1 MTFLFSTPRRHRLAA
16 AVFFAAT
23 IGNTLIFND
32 TLHFYTSGGEPSS
45 QGIFA
50 IVVHLAT
57 VVLFGL
63 TTGRLAAMGGQ
74 QERFI
79 KMMERN
85 GFTYNPRT
93 REFRPD
99 GNTR

>member
-23 IGNTLIFND
+23 ISNGLVFND
-32 TLHFYTSGGEPSS
+32 TLSFYTSGGEPSARGLFVLVTHFVTS
-45 QGIFA
+45 I
-50 IVVHLAT
+50 
-57 VVLFGL
+57 LFGL
-63 TTGRLAAMGGQ
+63 TTGRLASMGGQ

-79 KMMERN
+79 KMMAKN
-85 GFTYNPRT
+85 GLTYDPKK

-99 GNTR
+99 GKE